1 MDVGLYIRVSTE
13 EQVEGY
19 SIDAQRRAIEGY
31 CASLGWTVVDVFID
45 EGYSGTNDKRPAFQ
59 RLREVVRLRK
69 IKRVVVHKLDRL
81 ARNAQLTFN
90 IIAEWQAS
98 GVGFVSVAEQMDFE
112 SPIGRVMLGTLASFA
127 EFFSL
132 NLATEVRKGLREKA
146 QQGGWVGPRPI
157 GYDLNSNGLQS
168 NEDADLVRAIF
179 LQYASGNESYNSL
192 ADAMN
197 QRVGHH
203 RFGREAIRTILRNPA
218 YKGVVTMNEVQ
229 YPGKHPPLVDAD
241 TWQRCADIRKQR
253 EGKKGKVSVKGPKQG
268 GLLTE
273 LCYCAK
279 CGSRMWYHY
288 SGKQGNIAYY
298 TCKGRSTRTCDAKL
312 VRGDVVEDAII
323 SIIKSLSVPDT
334 LRTDVL
340 SLSASLVKPEG
351 NPKTIDKAGI
361 ERGIQRLVQT
371 YVDGL
376 INEVDYKRQRDYL
389 QEQLALTS
397 EQEANSYEYDFDMS
411 EALTMLNDMGSIVDE
426 ATPAELRTMVR
437 CLFHQIWVEPH
448 AITAI
453 APTEVFLPL
462 VGAIN
467 VIGVAEGSPTPYQ
480 RYTPSVWQ
488 SFKHVYSVA

>member
-157 GYDLNSNGLQS
+157 GYDLTSNGLQP
-168 NEDADLVRAIF
+168 NGDADIVRAVF
-179 LQYASGNESYNSL
+179 LQYAGGNESYNSL

-197 QRVGHH
+197 KRTGQH

-218 YKGVVTMNEVQ
+218 YKGVVTMNGVQ
-229 YPGKHPPLVDAD
+229 YPGNHQPLVDAD

-279 CGSRMWYHY
+279 CGQRMWYHY
-288 SGKQGNIAYY
+288 SGRKGNVAYY
-298 TCKGRSTRTCDAKL
+298 TCKGRSARTCDAKL
-312 VRGDVVEDAII
+312 VRGDVVENAII
-323 SIIKSLSVPDT
+323 SLVKSLTIPEG

-340 SLSASLVKPEG
+340 SLSAALVNSEG
-351 NPKTIDKAGI
+351 HSEKIDKAGI

-376 INEVDYKRQRDYL
+376 INEADYKRQRDYL
-389 QEQLALTS
+389 QGQLALAS
-397 EQEANSYEYDFDMS
+397 EQEVDEYEFDAAMAM
-411 EALTMLNDMGSIVDE
+411 ELLNNMAELIDE
-426 ATPAELRTMVR
+426 ATPAELRVIVR
-437 CLFHQIWVEPH
+437 CLFHQIWVESH

-453 APTEVFLPL
+453 TPTQEFLPL
-462 VGAIN
+462 VGVIN
-467 VIGVAEGSPTPYQ
+467 VVGVAEGFQ
-480 RYTPSVWQ
+480 RPQTRYRPPIWTT
-488 SFKHVYSVA
+488 FKRPYSVA